1 MKNRLLVLVVV
12 ASLILTACGGGAKAP
27 TTISMMMWGDP
38 AELEVWNQIVA
49 DFHQANPDITVKV
62 EVSDWD
68 SYWTKLKTL
77 LSAGTPPDVFAM
89 DAPLYPDYQSR
100 GVLLNLQ
107 PYIDKNP
114 DMLKDVY
121 SQTLAAYKTP
131 DGMYGLPRD
140 FQTIVLFYKDRKSVV

>member
-12 ASLILTACGGGAKAP
+12 ASLILTACGGGAKAQ

-49 DFHQANPDITVKV
+49 DFHQANPNITVKV

-89 DAPLYPDYQSR
+89 DAPLYLHYRAVVVVVVVVS
-100 GVLLNLQ
+100 VFVA
-107 PYIDKNP
+107 II
-114 DMLKDVY
+114 
-121 SQTLAAYKTP
+121 A
-131 DGMYGLPRD
+131 
-140 FQTIVLFYKDRKSVV
+140 LF